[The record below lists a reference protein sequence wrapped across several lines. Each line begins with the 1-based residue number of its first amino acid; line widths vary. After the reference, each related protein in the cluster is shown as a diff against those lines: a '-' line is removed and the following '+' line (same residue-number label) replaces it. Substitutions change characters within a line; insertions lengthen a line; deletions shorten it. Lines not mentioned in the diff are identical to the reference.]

1 MLNNNL
7 LFMKA
12 IIFFFLLCITAVP
25 IPAFASNPPENDVEA
40 RLKEMGVTL
49 YELPPPIAN
58 YVRAVHTGNLVFM
71 AGHGPSKPDGS
82 RVTGKVG
89 QDLTIEEGQEA
100 ARYAAIAL
108 LSSLKAEIGDLNKVS
123 RIVKVHGM
131 VNATPDFTGQS
142 QVMNGFSDFIVEA
155 FGEKIGKHARAAVG
169 MGSLPLN
176 MAIEIEMIVELK
188 E

>member
-1 MLNNNL
+1 
-7 LFMKA
+7 MKA
-12 IIFFFLLCITAVP
+12 ILFSVLFSLVAVYV
-25 IPAFASNPPENDVEA
+25 PARASNPPENDVEA

-58 YVRAVHTGNLVFM
+58 YVRAVRTGNLVFM
-71 AGHGPSKPDGS
+71 AGHGPSKPDGT

-89 QDLTIEEGQEA
+89 KDLSIEEGQEA

-108 LSSLKAEIGDLNKVS
+108 LSSLKAEIGDLNQVS

-131 VNATPDFTGQS
+131 VNAPADFTQQS
-142 QVMNGFSDFIVEA
+142 QVMNGFSDFMVEV
-155 FGEKIGKHARAAVG
+155 FGEDTGKHARAAVG

-176 MAIEIEMIVELK
+176 MAVEIEMIVELK